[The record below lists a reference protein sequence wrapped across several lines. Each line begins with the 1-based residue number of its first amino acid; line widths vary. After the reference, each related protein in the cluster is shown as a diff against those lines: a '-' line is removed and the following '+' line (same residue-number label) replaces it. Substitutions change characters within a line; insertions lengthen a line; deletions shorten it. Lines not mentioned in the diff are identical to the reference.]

1 MAIALSDHFTY
12 RRLLRF
18 VLPSIGM
25 MIFTSFYNMV
35 DGFFVANYTGDVEFA
50 AINLIIPFLMIC
62 ATVGFMVGTGGTAL
76 VSMRLGEKRPQEAN
90 VAFSLLTYFVIFVG
104 ILLTT
109 LGEIFLPQVSLALG
123 ATAEMLPYCVQYGRY
138 VLASLTPFMLLNMFQ
153 SFLVAAEKPRM
164 GLLLTVSAG
173 VSNIVLDA
181 LLVAHFRLGVA
192 GAAIATCLS
201 ETVGGLIPLI
211 YFALPNRSLL
221 RLGSTRIQGKTIWK
235 ACSNGFSE
243 FMSNF
248 SMSGINMLYNLRLLK
263 IVGQMGVSAYGIV
276 LFTEFL
282 FVSTFVGF
290 SIGVAPIIGFNYGA
304 QNEREQKNVFRKN
317 LTIIFVSSVSM
328 WLLGQLLSRP
338 IALMY
343 VSHNEALLQ
352 MTQHAF
358 ALYALSFIFKGINIF
373 ASAHFTAL
381 NNGLVSA
388 AISTLRMLVFRVAAV
403 MILPEFLGLDGVWLS
418 VVAAEAATF
427 LVSAALLIRLRK
439 RYHYA

>member
-90 VAFSLLTYFVIFVG
+90 AAFSLLTYFVIFVG

-221 RLGSTRIQGKTIWK
+221 RLGSARIHGKTIWK

-317 LTIIFVSSVSM
+317 LTIIFVSSVFM